1 MNQRKF
7 YLFRIDMKYVRDLHN
22 VDSRVISVSPQLH
35 KEKRVFLGIV
45 VLCNSREYIIPLSH
59 PKEKHQKM
67 KSKADFDKIVN
78 KNGKLLGVLNY
89 NLMIPVNN
97 TQIQK
102 FNFNIHPS
110 DSPEMVHYKNL
121 CREELLWCRKNHEMI
136 MNKANV
142 LYELCTSDS
151 NYKGKSRCL
160 DFKKLEQVCDR
171 YNEKQ

>member
-67 KSKADFDKIVN
+67 KPKADFDKIVN

-97 TQIQK
+97 CILRGRAVMSA
-102 FNFNIHPS
+102 F
-110 DSPEMVHYKNL
+110 
-121 CREELLWCRKNHEMI
+121 
-136 MNKANV
+136 ANGHGAFLKRPAGGARRPV
-142 LYELCTSDS
+142 KSIGFCSINCLYAM
-151 NYKGKSRCL
+151 
-160 DFKKLEQVCDR
+160 
-171 YNEKQ
+171 